1 MNGTLAASSRSP
13 GCCFDAT
20 VLGDSVAHAVAA
32 HHSDRKD
39 EPMKKVLELLFYIV
53 AIIVAVVTCFIWFII
68 SIVSE
73 KPRE

>member
-1 MNGTLAASSRSP
+1 
-13 GCCFDAT
+13 
-20 VLGDSVAHAVAA
+20 
-32 HHSDRKD
+32 
-39 EPMKKVLELLFYIV
+39 MKKVLELLFYIV